1 MTMIE
6 LNEALQI
13 VLSSARLLATER
25 VDIGQALNR
34 ILAEDIISDIDMPPF
49 DKAVFDGYACRRS
62 DLANAL
68 TIVETISAG
77 VSPTKTIGFN
87 QCAKIMTGA
96 AVPQGADCVIMVE
109 QTNAVGHPQAENVGQ
124 HNIVF
129 RGKQTPDNICRKGT
143 DIKIG
148 EVVLK
153 KGARIGPQHIAVAAS
168 VGLTRP
174 LVAKKPKVAI
184 VATGDELVEPALMP
198 GTSQIRNSN
207 SLQLAAQLESVGVS
221 VRDCGIVRDVATD
234 IDRVIKTAAADND
247 VVIVSGGVSVGDL
260 DLVPG
265 ILKKNNVKLLF
276 DKIAV
281 QPGKPTAF
289 GLSDKVYFWGLP
301 GNPVSTYV
309 VFELLVKPFLYKLM
323 GCDYS
328 PVSLRMPVDE
338 TIVRKNT
345 ERQSWIP
352 VNVTKRGTVKPVEYH
367 GSAHIL
373 ALCNAD
379 GLIGI
384 GIGVANIEKGAMV
397 PVILI

>member
-1 MTMIE
+1 MIY

-109 QTNAVGHPQAENVGQ
+109 QTKNVGQ

-129 RGKQTPDNICRKGT
+129 RGKQTPDNICRKGM

-153 KGARIGPQHIAVAAS
+153 KGARIRPQHIAVAAS
-168 VGLTRP
+168 VGLIQP

-221 VRDCGIVRDVATD
+221 VRDYGIVRDVATD

-247 VVIVSGGVSVGDL
+247 VVIVSGGVSVGDS

-276 DKIAV
+276 EKIAV

-328 PVSLRMPVDE
+328 PISVQMPVDE

-345 ERQSWIP
+345 EKQSWIP

-384 GIGVANIEKGAMV
+384 GIGAANIEKGAMV
-397 PVILI
+397 SVILI

>member
-1 MTMIE
+1 M
-6 LNEALQI
+6 
-13 VLSSARLLATER
+13 
-25 VDIGQALNR
+25 
-34 ILAEDIISDIDMPPF
+34 
-49 DKAVFDGYACRRS
+49 
-62 DLANAL
+62 
-68 TIVETISAG
+68 
-77 VSPTKTIGFN
+77 
-87 QCAKIMTGA
+87 
-96 AVPQGADCVIMVE
+96 
-109 QTNAVGHPQAENVGQ
+109 
-124 HNIVF
+124 
-129 RGKQTPDNICRKGT
+129 

-168 VGLTRP
+168 VGLIQP

-221 VRDCGIVRDVATD
+221 VRDYGIVRDVATD

-247 VVIVSGGVSVGDL
+247 VVIVSGGVSVGDS
-260 DLVPG
+260 DLVTG

-276 DKIAV
+276 EKIAV
-281 QPGKPTAF
+281 QPGKPTVF

-328 PVSLRMPVDE
+328 PINVRMPVDE

-352 VNVTKRGTVKPVEYH
+352 VNITKRGTVKPVEYH

-397 PVILI
+397 SVILI

>member
-1 MTMIE
+1 MIE
-6 LNEALQI
+6 LKEALQI

-109 QTNAVGHPQAENVGQ
+109 QTKNVGQ

-129 RGKQTPDNICRKGT
+129 RGKQTPDNICRKGI

-168 VGLTRP
+168 VGLIQP
-174 LVAKKPKVAI
+174 LVAKKLTVAI

-198 GTSQIRNSN
+198 GPSQIRNSN

-221 VRDCGIVRDVATD
+221 VRDYGIVRDVAAD

-247 VVIVSGGVSVGDL
+247 VVIVSGGVSVGDS